1 MGMDI
6 QEAIKRSIQTEK
18 NAMYFY
24 QLGAERMKDQTA
36 RDLFELLAREEREH
50 AAQFYR
56 IYKGTDIPSLDDF
69 LNASPDNSSS
79 WFSSISRL
87 IGGDFSE
94 KKALELAL
102 EREKNLEDALLA
114 TSTTIND
121 PEVRAVFEMNAR
133 ETHNHYLLIE
143 SDYARLMGMVDEL
156 DMDTYVRE

>member
-1 MGMDI
+1 MGIDV

-18 NAMYFY
+18 NAMCFY
-24 QLGAERMKDQTA
+24 QLGAERMKDQSA
-36 RDLFELLAREEREH
+36 RDLFTLLAREEREH

-56 IYKGTDIPSLDDF
+56 IYKGTDIPSLDAF
-69 LNASPDNSSS
+69 LDTLPDNSSS

-87 IGGDFSE
+87 IESNFSE
-94 KKALELAL
+94 KKAMELAL

-114 TSTTIND
+114 TSTTISD

-143 SDYARLMGMVDEL
+143 SDYARMMGVVNEL

>member
-24 QLGAERMKDQTA
+24 QLGAERMRDQSA
-36 RDLFELLAREEREH
+36 RDLFTLLAREEREH

-56 IYKGTDIPSLDDF
+56 IYKGTDIPSLDAF
-69 LNASPDNSSS
+69 LDTLPDNSSS
-79 WFSSISRL
+79 WLSSISRL
-87 IGGDFSE
+87 IEGDFCE

-102 EREKNLEDALLA
+102 EREKNLEDTLLT
-114 TSTTIND
+114 TSITIND

-133 ETHNHYLLIE
+133 ETHNHFLLIE